1 VTDDKGPDTQEARVI
16 LYSLF
21 VQGHLQEVNDR
32 INNAFSFL
40 WSDSIVI
47 AEEE

>member
-1 VTDDKGPDTQEARVI
+1 VTDDKGPDTQETRVI

-21 VQGHLQEVNDR
+21 VRGHLQEVDDG
-32 INNAFSFL
+32 ISDVFSFF
-40 WSDSIVI
+40 WSDSVVV